1 MKVLKILKHD
11 KKTYIHIKDHVDN
24 HGYII
29 STLAVTLMSL
39 QESLKDVSVESYE
52 LHFKIPTSYS
62 SNLGIIDMLVEGTL
76 SFKEKLE
83 LVLAYNNHISKLDN
97 IPNIIE
103 VIDVIDSVKAKPI
116 ITPRDINN
124 IPFTPTI
131 PTTKRSIGQPF
142 SVDTPTDN
150 RDGWTTLPNHIGRG
164 GWVTR

>member
-11 KKTYIHIKDHVDN
+11 KKTYIHIKDHPDN

-39 QESLKDVSVESYE
+39 QESLKNFSVESYE

-76 SFKEKLE
+76 PFKEKLE

-97 IPNIIE
+97 MPNVIE
-103 VIDVIDSVKAKPI
+103 VIDVIDTVKPQPI

-124 IPFTPTI
+124 LPF
-131 PTTKRSIGQPF
+131 K
-142 SVDTPTDN
+142 PTDN
-150 RDGWTTLPNHIGRG
+150 KG
-164 GWVTR
+164 GWQTTPGTTRPSSWFTR

>member
-1 MKVLKILKHD
+1 MKILKILKHD

-83 LVLAYNNHISKLDN
+83 LLLAYNNHISKLDN
-97 IPNIIE
+97 IPNVIE
-103 VIDVIDSVKAKPI
+103 VIDVIDSVKPQPI
-116 ITPRDINN
+116 ITPRDIDNL
-124 IPFTPTI
+124 PFTPTI

-142 SVDTPTDN
+142 STDTPTDN
-150 RDGWTTLPNHIGRG
+150 KRGWQTLPGTRG
-164 GWVTR
+164 SDVWLTR

>member
-1 MKVLKILKHD
+1 MKVLKMLKHD

-39 QESLKDVSVESYE
+39 QETLKDFSVESYE
-52 LHFKIPTSYS
+52 LNFKIPTSYS

-83 LVLAYNNHISKLDN
+83 LLLAYNNHISKLDN
-97 IPNIIE
+97 IPNVIE
-103 VIDVIDSVKAKPI
+103 VIDVIDSVKPQPI
-116 ITPRDINN
+116 ITPRGINSS
-124 IPFTPTI
+124 P
-131 PTTKRSIGQPF
+131 
-142 SVDTPTDN
+142 DTPTDKK
-150 RDGWTTLPNHIGRG
+150 RGWVTLPGTVGSG

>member
-1 MKVLKILKHD
+1 MKILKVLKHD

-39 QESLKDVSVESYE
+39 QESLKDFSVESYE

-76 SFKEKLE
+76 PFKEKLE

-97 IPNIIE
+97 IPNVIE
-103 VIDVIDSVKAKPI
+103 VIDVIDTVKPQPI
-116 ITPRDINN
+116 ITPRGIDNK
-124 IPFTPTI
+124 PFKP
-131 PTTKRSIGQPF
+131 S
-142 SVDTPTDN
+142 DN
-150 RDGWTTLPNHIGRG
+150 KDGWTTRPNPIGHG
-164 GWVTR
+164 GWGHR

>member
-1 MKVLKILKHD
+1 MKVLKMLKHD

-39 QESLKDVSVESYE
+39 QESLKNFSVESYE

-76 SFKEKLE
+76 PFKEKLE
-83 LVLAYNNHISKLDN
+83 LVLAYNNHINKLDN
-97 IPNIIE
+97 IPNVIE
-103 VIDVIDSVKAKPI
+103 VIDVIDTVKPQPI

-124 IPFTPTI
+124 LPFTP
-131 PTTKRSIGQPF
+131 PTKRNIGQPF
-142 SVDTPTDN
+142 STDTPTDN
-150 RDGWTTLPNHIGRG
+150 KRGWQTSPGTVGSG

>member
-11 KKTYIHIKDHVDN
+11 KKTYIHIKDHPDN

-39 QESLKDVSVESYE
+39 QESLKNFSVESYE

-76 SFKEKLE
+76 PFKEKLE
-83 LVLAYNNHISKLDN
+83 LIIAYNNHISKLDN

-103 VIDVIDSVKAKPI
+103 VIDVIDSVKPQPI

-124 IPFTPTI
+124 LPFKP
-131 PTTKRSIGQPF
+131 S
-142 SVDTPTDN
+142 DN
-150 RDGWTTLPNHIGRG
+150 RDS
-164 GWVTR
+164 WVIR

>member
-1 MKVLKILKHD
+1 MKVLKVLKYD

-39 QESLKDVSVESYE
+39 QETLKDFSVESYE

-83 LVLAYNNHISKLDN
+83 LLLAYNNHISKLDN

-103 VIDVIDSVKAKPI
+103 LIDVIDSVKPQPI
-116 ITPRDINN
+116 ITPRGI
-124 IPFTPTI
+124 ISSPATPTI
-131 PTTKRSIGQPF
+131 PRVGRNIGQPF
-142 SVDTPTDN
+142 SINTPTDN
-150 RDGWTTLPNHIGRG
+150 RGGWTNLPFHIRSDGQ
-164 GWVTR
+164 VTR

>member
-1 MKVLKILKHD
+1 MKVLKVLKHD

-39 QESLKDVSVESYE
+39 QESLKNFSVESYE

-76 SFKEKLE
+76 LFKEKLE
-83 LVLAYNNHISKLDN
+83 LVLAYNNYISKLDN

-103 VIDVIDSVKAKPI
+103 VIDVIDSVKAQPL

-124 IPFTPTI
+124 IPFKP
-131 PTTKRSIGQPF
+131 SN
-142 SVDTPTDN
+142 N
-150 RDGWTTLPNHIGRG
+150 RDGWTTLPGTCGSG